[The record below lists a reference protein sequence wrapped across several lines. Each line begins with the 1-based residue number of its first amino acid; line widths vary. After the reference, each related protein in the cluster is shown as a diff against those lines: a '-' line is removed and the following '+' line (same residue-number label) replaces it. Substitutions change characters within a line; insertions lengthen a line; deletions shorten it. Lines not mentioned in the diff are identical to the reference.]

1 MSKKDY
7 LFELIQ
13 SLDKSEKRYFKL
25 YFSGDKKEQKYMHL
39 YNAIEKATVYDE
51 RKIKSSIKDE
61 YVSKHFAETKYYLYQ
76 LILRVLKNYRTENSV
91 DNLLIDKI
99 QNIEVLIQKALW
111 NQAINELEKA
121 KKINTIKVKI
131 RKD

>member
-51 RKIKSSIKDE
+51 RKIKNSIKDE
-61 YVSKHFAETKYYLYQ
+61 YVSKHFAET
-76 LILRVLKNYRTENSV
+76 
-91 DNLLIDKI
+91 
-99 QNIEVLIQKALW
+99 
-111 NQAINELEKA
+111 
-121 KKINTIKVKI
+121 
-131 RKD
+131 

>member
-39 YNAIEKATVYDE
+39 YNAIEKATVYD
-51 RKIKSSIKDE
+51 
-61 YVSKHFAETKYYLYQ
+61 
-76 LILRVLKNYRTENSV
+76 
-91 DNLLIDKI
+91 
-99 QNIEVLIQKALW
+99 
-111 NQAINELEKA
+111 
-121 KKINTIKVKI
+121 
-131 RKD
+131 